1 MDKKNI
7 RKALV
12 SLFIL
17 VGLGGIYYE
26 SSKPAP
32 VVYEGSG
39 EGYNDGI
46 TVKITAK
53 RNSKNE
59 VRILTVE
66 TMNEDT
72 PAIAGPALEKL
83 ISQTLVKQS
92 YEVDT
97 VAGAT
102 YTSEGYK
109 EGLKKAIEAVK

>member
-1 MDKKNI
+1 MDKNKI

-26 SSKPAP
+26 NSKPAP
-32 VVYEGSG
+32 VVYEGTG
-39 EGYNDGI
+39 EGYNDKI

-59 VRILTVE
+59 VRILKVE
-66 TMNEDT
+66 AINEDT

-83 ISQTLVKQS
+83 ISQTLAKQS
-92 YEVDT
+92 YEVDA
-97 VAGAT
+97 VSGAT

-109 EGLKKAIEAVK
+109 EGLKKAVESVK